1 VLPDAVPSIETRAPF
16 TGRDFRDVL
25 GRFASGVT
33 VITTDGI
40 AGPYALTAN
49 AFSSLSLD
57 PPLVLVCV
65 AKSGRAIERL
75 RANGVFV
82 VNILGGDQVA
92 LSQYFA
98 SRDRARDGS
107 MLADVAHR
115 TGTSMAAILDG
126 VLGYVDCRLTA
137 AHDAGDH
144 IILVGEVL
152 DLGKSDAERPLVF
165 YQGKYRELKE

>member
-1 VLPDAVPSIETRAPF
+1 VPPDAPALETRMPF

-25 GRFASGVT
+25 GSFASGVT
-33 VITTDGI
+33 VITTDGA

-75 RANGVFV
+75 TGNGVFA
-82 VNILGGDQVA
+82 VNILSGDQVA
-92 LSQYFA
+92 MSQYFA
-98 SRDRARDGS
+98 SRDRARDAS
-107 MLADVAHR
+107 MLSDIAHR
-115 TGTSMAAILDG
+115 VGASQAAILDG
-126 VLGYVDCRLTA
+126 VVGYVDCRLA
-137 AHDAGDH
+137 ASHDAGDH
-144 IILVGEVL
+144 VILVGEVL
-152 DLGKSDAERPLVF
+152 DLGKSEAGRPLVF

>member
-1 VLPDAVPSIETRAPF
+1 METTAPF
-16 TGRDFRDVL
+16 TGREFRDVL

-33 VITTDGI
+33 VITTNGE

-75 RANGVFV
+75 MANRVFA
-82 VNILGGDQVA
+82 VNILAGDQTA
-92 LSQYFA
+92 MSQYFA
-98 SRDRARDGS
+98 SRDRARDVS
-107 MLADVAHR
+107 MLADIAHR
-115 TGTSMAAILDG
+115 VGASGAVILDG
-126 VLGYVDCRLTA
+126 VVGYVDCRLVV

-144 IILVGEVL
+144 VILVGEVL
-152 DLGKSDAERPLVF
+152 DLGKSEAERPLLF